1 MTNNLLI
8 RMIWIAG
15 IFLFLGLLLSAVE
28 RKRGSDSMGVKVKVM
43 DSLSMHFVRKSDV
56 KRTIERRFGHVLDGV
71 QIGNL
76 DTREVESILEKD
88 PFIKDAEVF
97 VDARNDINITVHQRK
112 PLVRVIDNAG
122 NNYYLDEE
130 GEYLPMSAN
139 YTARVPVAT
148 GRITAYHQN
157 YKENDKH
164 ILKNLLELMLRISED
179 EFLLSITEQ
188 IYVDGDKDFSIIT
201 KVGSYRIIIGK
212 MDRLEE
218 KLRNLKVFYTEGLPY
233 GDWKKYSIINL
244 KFKGQVV
251 CTRRGI

>member
-1 MTNNLLI
+1 
-8 RMIWIAG
+8 MIWIAG

-28 RKRGSDSMGVKVKVM
+28 RKRSSDSMGLKVVIM
-43 DSLSMHFVRKSDV
+43 DSLSMSFVKKSDV
-56 KRTIERRFGHVLDGV
+56 KRTIERRFGHILGGV
-71 QIGNL
+71 PIGNL
-76 DTREVESILEKD
+76 DTREVEEILEKD
-88 PFIKDAEVF
+88 PFIKDAEVY

-164 ILKNLLELMLRISED
+164 ILKSLLELMLRINED
-179 EFLLSITEQ
+179 KFLLSITEQ
-188 IYVDGDKDFSIIT
+188 IYVDSDKDFSIIT
-201 KVGSYRIIIGK
+201 KERSFIRRDCPTETGK
-212 MDRLEE
+212 NIQSSIL
-218 KLRNLKVFYTEGLPY
+218 NLKDKLSVQNGRFNEPQRFQFATRIL
-233 GDWKKYSIINL
+233 L
-244 KFKGQVV
+244 KN
-251 CTRRGI
+251 T

>member
-1 MTNNLLI
+1 MTNNFII
-8 RMIWIAG
+8 RIIWIAG
-15 IFLFLGLLLSAVE
+15 IILFLGLLLSAVE
-28 RKRGSDSMGVKVKVM
+28 RKRGSDSMRLKVMVM

-56 KRTIERRFGHVLDGV
+56 KRTIERRFGHILNGV

-97 VDARNDINITVHQRK
+97 VDARNDINIIVHQRK

-130 GEYLPMSAN
+130 GEYLPMSPN

-148 GRITAYHQN
+148 GRITAYHQD
-157 YKENDKH
+157 YQKNDKH
-164 ILKNLLELMLRISED
+164 ILKSLSELILRISED
-179 EFLLSITEQ
+179 DFLLSITEQ
-188 IYVDGDKDFSIIT
+188 IYVDGDKEFSIIT
-201 KVGSYRIIIGK
+201 KVGSYRIVIGK
-212 MDRLEE
+212 TDRLEE
-218 KLRNLKVFYTEGLPY
+218 KLRNLKVFYSEGLPY